1 MKKLLAVVGALALAA
16 CTEDLAPITKTWT
29 EALAALTT
37 QVGDLSKVA
46 TELKARTAAFVPS
59 ADDKE
64 GTELKGK
71 LDGVFANIDKGLTEA
86 QGLITS
92 GTTAVNEALTKG
104 KVAGVQTAIDK
115 VKADVG
121 AAVEKV
127 KPELKAAQ
135 DLIDAAAKHT
145 ADLAEKAKAA
155 AAAAAAA
162 APPTVDATKAGETD
176 FEALDFKSGS
186 DELALDKA
194 GTKANLDSLIALMNS
209 CKEIVVEVEGHTS
222 KVGDAKANKEL
233 SAKRA
238 QAVTRHLINEGKVSP
253 SKIKKTY
260 GYGSEK
266 PAMEEPEP
274 GSEAEKAMEPAKLAA
289 VRERNE
295 RIHLRIL
302 KPCPAA
308 K

>member
-1 MKKLLAVVGALALAA
+1 MKKLLAAVSALALAS

-29 EALAALTT
+29 ELLATLST

-46 TELKARTAAFVPS
+46 TELKARAASFVPG
-59 ADDKE
+59 AEDKE
-64 GTELKGK
+64 GSELKGK
-71 LDGVFANIDKGLTEA
+71 LDAAFANIDKGLTDA
-86 QGLITS
+86 QGVITS
-92 GTTAVNEALTKG
+92 GTTAVNDALTKG

-127 KPELKAAQ
+127 KPELKTAQ
-135 DLIDAAAKHT
+135 ELIDAAAKHT

-162 APPTVDATKAGETD
+162 APPTVDATKAGEAD
-176 FEALDFKSGS
+176 FEALDFKNGS

-238 QAVTRHLINEGKVSP
+238 QSVTRHLINEGKVSP

>member
-1 MKKLLAVVGALALAA
+1 MKKLLAAVSALALAA

-29 EALAALTT
+29 ESLAALTT

-46 TELKARTAAFVPS
+46 TELKARAASFVPG

-71 LDGVFANIDKGLTEA
+71 LDGVFANIDKGLTDA

-92 GTTAVNEALTKG
+92 GTTAVNDALTKG

-121 AAVEKV
+121 GAVDKV
-127 KPELKAAQ
+127 KPELKAAEE
-135 DLIDAAAKHT
+135 LIAAAAKHT

-155 AAAAAAA
+155 AAATAA
-162 APPTVDATKAGETD
+162 APPTVDATKAGEAD
-176 FEALDFKSGS
+176 FEALDFKNGT

-238 QAVTRHLINEGKVSP
+238 QSVTRHLINEGKVSP